1 MKRQEPL
8 SLKILLPL
16 RHCFC
21 VGACARVKD
30 VAGEIPREARRC
42 RKVTLILV
50 DFLPSRSSG
59 SEAQKHKFYLH
70 IERASASQVEIYGSQ
85 QERSFVHFPL
95 EIQLL
100 SGRMLPLT

>member
-1 MKRQEPL
+1 MKRQKPL

-70 IERASASQVEIYGSQ
+70 IEE
-85 QERSFVHFPL
+85 H
-95 EIQLL
+95 
-100 SGRMLPLT
+100 LPLKWRYTVPSKSAHSFIFHRKYSY